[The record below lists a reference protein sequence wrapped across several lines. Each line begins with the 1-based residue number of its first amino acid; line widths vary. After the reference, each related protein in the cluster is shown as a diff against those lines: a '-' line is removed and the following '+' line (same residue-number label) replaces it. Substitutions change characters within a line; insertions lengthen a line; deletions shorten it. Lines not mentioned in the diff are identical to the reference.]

1 LSIYLCAVELN
12 SANFKSLDRLKANY
26 KLIIKTK
33 VMINR
38 KNHVQLIGRLGAT
51 PDVKILESGS
61 KLTRFAIA
69 VNEYY
74 KNKQGKIV
82 YNTQW
87 HNIVAWGSLANV
99 AERILLKGSEVT
111 IDGKLLNRTFT
122 DKEGKTRTV
131 TEIVV
136 NELFVL
142 YPKAA

>member
-1 LSIYLCAVELN
+1 
-12 SANFKSLDRLKANY
+12 
-26 KLIIKTK
+26 
-33 VMINR
+33 MINR

-51 PDVKILESGS
+51 PEVKILESGS

-82 YNTQW
+82 SNTHW
-87 HNIVAWGSLANV
+87 HNIIAWGSIANV
-99 AERILLKGSEVT
+99 AERILHKGAQVT

-122 DKEGKTRTV
+122 DKEGKKRTV
-131 TEIVV
+131 TEIVA